1 MISPTLEV
9 ELGLVAELSRSAP
22 APGRLVIGMDE
33 VGRGAVAGP
42 VAVGAVAIDPA
53 SVDVPDG
60 LRDSKLLTEKRRE
73 ALYPVVTGWGAARG
87 VGLATAREVDELG
100 IVAALGIAGAR
111 ALVRLHEAGVPIP
124 VCVVLL
130 DGSHDWLT
138 PALRHAPLVRT
149 RVKADRDCASVAG
162 ASVLAK
168 VHRDRLM
175 AASDIEHPGY
185 GWARNKGYGAPD
197 HLAAVRVAGPS
208 PLHRLSFLG
217 NHLPGGDGTSTV
229 PATA

>member
-1 MISPTLEV
+1 MTEPTLDV
-9 ELGLVAELSRSAP
+9 EHALVAEFAQTMGP
-22 APGRLVIGMDE
+22 AGGLVIGMDE

-42 VAVGAVAIDPA
+42 VAVGAVALHPA
-53 SVDVPDG
+53 AVAVPTG
-60 LRDSKLLTEKRRE
+60 LRDSKLLTERRRE
-73 ALYPVVTGWGAARG
+73 ALYPVVTVWGTARS
-87 VGLATAREVDELG
+87 VGLASSQEVDDLG
-100 IVAALGIAGAR
+100 IIGALGLAGAR
-111 ALVRLHEAGVPIP
+111 ALVQLHHAGVG
-124 VCVVLL
+124 VAGSVVLL

-138 PALRHAPLVRT
+138 PALRHAPRVRT

-175 AASDIEHPGY
+175 ATSDIEHPGY

-197 HLAAVRVAGPS
+197 HLAAVRTAGPS

-217 NHLPGGDGTSTV
+217 NYLAVADEPSG
-229 PATA
+229 AALTA